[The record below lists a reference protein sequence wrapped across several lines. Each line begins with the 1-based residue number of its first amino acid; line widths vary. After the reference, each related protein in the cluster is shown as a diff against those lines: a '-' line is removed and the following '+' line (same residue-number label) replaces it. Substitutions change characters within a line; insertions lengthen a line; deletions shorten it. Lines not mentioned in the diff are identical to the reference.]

1 MACTDVLS
9 EKWMPLV
16 IQPALADNGLTRPI
30 ETLDRI
36 VAIDWAREGLCPE
49 CIKDKTDEW
58 RGEQKAIWDE
68 MGAWIVA

>member
-1 MACTDVLS
+1 MALIPQLNVEYCRIDGGTAHD
-9 EKWMPLV
+9 
-16 IQPALADNGLTRPI
+16 
-30 ETLDRI
+30 DRI

-68 MGAWIVA
+68 MGAWIAA